1 MTEIRLA
8 ATTAAEALL
17 ATLRLRGID
26 YLLANPGTDFA
37 PLIEGLVARAGIRP
51 RHAHAGAGRARAG
64 GHRHGARLLA
74 RDRAAA
80 GA

>member
-1 MTEIRLA
+1 MTDLRLA

-37 PLIEGLVARAGIRP
+37 PLIEGLARAPASGLAMP
-51 RHAHAGAGRARAG
+51 TPVAGRP
-64 GHRHGARLLA
+64 
-74 RDRAAA
+74 
-80 GA
+80 